1 MIRSWSG
8 FSEYHAAC
16 CTLILLQ
23 DRQLASH
30 VLMNEG
36 DGSRADPVTCSHVI
50 CQVTDYVIGHVV
62 DGSFAVS
69 RDKVR

>member
-8 FSEYHAAC
+8 FSEYHVAY
-16 CTLILLQ
+16 CTLILSQ

-36 DGSRADPVTCSHVI
+36 DGSRADPVTCSHVA
-50 CQVTDYVIGHVV
+50 CQVTDYVTGHMV
-62 DGSFAVS
+62 DGPFTVS
-69 RDKVR
+69 CDKVR

>member
-1 MIRSWSG
+1 
-8 FSEYHAAC
+8 
-16 CTLILLQ
+16 
-23 DRQLASH
+23 
-30 VLMNEG
+30 MNEG

-50 CQVTDYVIGHVV
+50 CQMTDYVIGHVV

>member
-8 FSEYHAAC
+8 FSEYHAAY

-36 DGSRADPVTCSHVI
+36 DGSRADPMTCSHVV
-50 CQVTDYVIGHVV
+50 CQVTDYVIDHVV

>member
-1 MIRSWSG
+1 MIRSRSG
-8 FSEYHAAC
+8 FLEYHTAY
-16 CTLILLQ
+16 CTLILSQ

-36 DGSRADPVTCSHVI
+36 DGSRADPVTC
-50 CQVTDYVIGHVV
+50 QVTDYIIDHVI
-62 DGSFAVS
+62 DGSFFVS

>member
-8 FSEYHAAC
+8 FSESHAAY

-36 DGSRADPVTCSHVI
+36 DGSRADPVICSHVA
-50 CQVTDYVIGHVV
+50 CQVIDYVIGHVV
-62 DGSFAVS
+62 DGPFFVS
-69 RDKVR
+69 HDKVR